1 MNGDNGYNSIC
12 RKDTPYPS
20 VSQESVPSLINN
32 LTTALYG
39 TISKTVVNRKV
50 VWTIPCDPNNS
61 ETVFGIPRLPGEG
74 LMCYFIRALQNS
86 SIMGATGATGAS
98 GATGATGP
106 TGATGSG
113 ATGATGI
120 EGPTGP
126 TGSTG
131 ATGMGATGATGIEG
145 PTGSTGSTGSTGATG
160 SGATGATG
168 PDGPL
173 GATGATGG
181 NGSTGATGIG
191 SVGATGATGTGYI
204 LNWIDGTG
212 ALSYILAGLGNDATH
227 YRVVVDGLE
236 QRPNINF
243 LTSTL
248 NGGTITFP
256 VSIPINSQIGV
267 QRLL

>member
-1 MNGDNGYNSIC
+1 MSGDNGYNSIC

-131 ATGMGATGATGIEG
+131 ATGMGA
-145 PTGSTGSTGSTGATG
+145 
-160 SGATGATG
+160 
-168 PDGPL
+168 
-173 GATGATGG
+173 
-181 NGSTGATGIG
+181 
-191 SVGATGATGTGYI
+191 VGATGATGTGYI

-212 ALSYILAGLGNDATH
+212 ASSYTLAGLGNDATH